1 MRIISADSHINEP
14 PQAWAYVPDRLKD
27 RVPKLA
33 RAASGGDGWSYH
45 GEAPVITFGIEAL
58 AGRPLDGKIEGL
70 TFDEI
75 MPGNYDGAAHVT
87 DMEIDGVDVSVV
99 YPNYATWIYVADDQE
114 LAAACLRS
122 YNDWILQDFQ
132 AASPD
137 HIVALPLLP
146 TDDIDATIAELDRT
160 IAMGARAA
168 FIPASP
174 RVPYHD
180 PSYDRLWA
188 AVVERDIPLTF
199 HRTNGG
205 KLWEVNWDEIT
216 GEITTA
222 AGTSVRFFAGVRPFT
237 YLAFSGVF
245 DRFPSLQIVG
255 GELNCGW
262 VPFWAQTCDQQFDNK
277 WYRRAGKIRVE
288 RKPSEYLGTN
298 IFVTTLDDPIGFDLM
313 AAGRYPQMVDAV
325 MFSSDYP
332 HSVCLWPDS
341 RRWAAELTADL
352 DPASREKVLS
362 GNAARVYK
370 M

>member
-14 PQAWAYVPDRLKD
+14 PRAWHYVPNRLRD

-33 RAASGGDGWSYH
+33 PAPSGGEGWSYH
-45 GEAPVITFGIEAL
+45 GRPPATSFGIEAL
-58 AGRPLDGKIEGL
+58 AGRPLDGKIGDL

-75 MPGNYDGAAHVT
+75 LPGNYDGAAHVA
-87 DMEIDGVDVSVV
+87 DMELDGVDVSVV
-99 YPNYATWIYVADDQE
+99 YPNYAIWVYVEEDQE

-137 HIVALPLLP
+137 HIVGLPLLP

-174 RVPYHD
+174 QVPYHVE
-180 PSYDRLWA
+180 SYDRLWA
-188 AVVERDIPLTF
+188 AVVERDITLTF

-205 KLWEVNWDEIT
+205 KPWEVNWDELDGRLT
-216 GEITTA
+216 SA
-222 AGTSVRFFAGVRPFT
+222 AGTTVRFFAGVRPFT
-237 YLAFSGVF
+237 YLVFSGVF
-245 DRFPSLQIVG
+245 DRFPNLRIVG

-262 VPFWAQTCDQQFDNK
+262 IPFWSQTCDQQFDNK
-277 WYRRAGKIRVE
+277 WYRGAGQIHVE
-288 RKPSEYLGTN
+288 RKPSEYVGTN
-298 IFVTTLDDPIGFDLM
+298 IFVTTLDDPVGFDLM
-313 AAGRYPQMVDAV
+313 ATGRYPEMVDAV

-341 RRWAAELTADL
+341 RKWAAELTEGL
-352 DPASREKVLS
+352 DAGSREKILS
-362 GNAARVYK
+362 ATAARLYK
-370 M
+370 V